1 MYSIEI
7 FNVLAFVVLIN
18 PIAGNGVM
26 LEKFDFYCKRI
37 RDFPGGSDGK
47 ASAYMQE
54 TWVRS
59 LGQEN
64 PLQKEM
70 VTQSKTLAW
79 KISWM
84 EEVGAGYYHGA
95 TKSWARLSDFTFTAY
110 E

>member
-59 LGQEN
+59 LGQED
-64 PLQKEM
+64 PLEKGMATGSSIPAQK
-70 VTQSKTLAW
+70 
-79 KISWM
+79 IP
-84 EEVGAGYYHGA
+84 
-95 TKSWARLSDFTFTAY
+95 
-110 E
+110 